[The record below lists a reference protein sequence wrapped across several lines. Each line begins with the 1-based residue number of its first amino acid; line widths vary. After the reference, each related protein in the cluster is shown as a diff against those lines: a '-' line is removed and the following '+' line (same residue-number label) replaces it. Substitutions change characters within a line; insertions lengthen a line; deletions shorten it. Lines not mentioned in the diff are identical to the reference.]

1 MSTSLLNQKNTRT
14 LALRLAQARGSK
26 FTRVSKTFLDRI
38 DGKVRTIIAAEI
50 HAMPSSGKT
59 IQ

>member
-1 MSTSLLNQKNTRT
+1 MATTINQKAVRQ
-14 LALRLAQARGSK
+14 LALRLAEARGSK